1 MIHKYILLGDPLPLN
16 RARVNWN
23 TRSVFDSQKKEKLKA
38 RITLEGQREDKPILE
53 GPLKVNVV
61 FYLSIAKK
69 RERFIKEDTPHAQK
83 PDLDNLIK
91 YISDVMNDII
101 FKDDCLITDI
111 VASKKYSKFPRT
123 EITIEDNK

>member
-111 VASKKYSKFPRT
+111 AASKKYSKFPRT